1 MNRLMRKVSA
11 LMLTAAIAMG
21 TVAPSFAAN
30 AKSPVTPVQPTQPTT
45 PVQPTA
51 DPVGTAVSGNDE
63 TTSTTITAVTIGDT
77 TVAVTQA
84 TSKDTI
90 EIPATITASNGKT
103 YTVNVI
109 KTGTITQKYLKA
121 TLILNNTTT
130 VEAQIAKSKRAR
142 KTKKV
147 VIKAAAGQKLTASQF
162 DKKAFKKFKGKIV
175 VKKSAMTKKQ
185 FRKLKKKLRKGGFKG
200 KIVYKK

>member
-1 MNRLMRKVSA
+1 MNKLMRKVSA

-30 AKSPVTPVQPTQPTT
+30 TSSPVTPVQPT
-45 PVQPTA
+45 
-51 DPVGTAVSGNDE
+51 DPVGTAVSGNEE
-63 TTSTTITAVTIGDT
+63 TTATTITAVTTGDT

-84 TSKDTI
+84 TSTDTI
-90 EIPATITASNGKT
+90 VIPATITASNGKT
-103 YTVNVI
+103 YTVDAI
-109 KTGTITQKYLKA
+109 KTGTITEKYLKA
-121 TLILNNTTT
+121 TLILNNTTK
-130 VEAQIAKSKRAR
+130 VEAQIAKNKQAR

-162 DKKAFKKFKGKIV
+162 DKKAFKRFKGKIV

-185 FRKLKKKLRKGGFKG
+185 FKKLVKKLRKGGFKG